1 MQPTIYHA
9 KRLIKA
15 FAKERD
21 LELICDL
28 HGHSRRMK
36 IFMYGCE
43 ITDRPALTR
52 TFPYLLSKVSP
63 FFDYKSCSFH
73 MQKSKE
79 STLRISMFKETQIPN
94 VFTLEASFCGD
105 NGIHFNTSD
114 LMLMGKQLC
123 LTLLV
128 NGDLTMPAEIK
139 MNKTELVAELNSNE
153 ELLAS
158 NNTDDSGSE
167 SEPSEDNL
175 DEETLKT
182 LIPKT
187 VTKKKKKSRNDKKS
201 ISTIRKRESLP
212 AKSERKSESVEK
224 KNEKKKCAECGEFE
238 GIHHVCN
245 KKILKNF
252 SPSPGLY
259 SKRERMIPSSL
270 SHVSVYINL
279 KGKKVRDQATQT
291 MYVRKMPDT
300 TLKNNHSASLIN
312 GFDRTPSPTKYRLD
326 NYIDTK
332 MLKKVI
338 EFDEFY
344 LPSLKYQIG
353 GQRYPSP
360 DKLGKI
366 Y

>member
-1 MQPTIYHA
+1 
-9 KRLIKA
+9 
-15 FAKERD
+15 
-21 LELICDL
+21 
-28 HGHSRRMK
+28 MK
-36 IFMYGCE
+36 
-43 ITDRPALTR
+43 
-52 TFPYLLSKVSP
+52 
-63 FFDYKSCSFH
+63 
-73 MQKSKE
+73 
-79 STLRISMFKETQIPN
+79 
-94 VFTLEASFCGD
+94 
-105 NGIHFNTSD
+105 
-114 LMLMGKQLC
+114 
-123 LTLLV
+123 
-128 NGDLTMPAEIK
+128 
-139 MNKTELVAELNSNE
+139 
-153 ELLAS
+153 
-158 NNTDDSGSE
+158 
-167 SEPSEDNL
+167 
-175 DEETLKT
+175 
-182 LIPKT
+182 
-187 VTKKKKKSRNDKKS
+187 
-201 ISTIRKRESLP
+201 
-212 AKSERKSESVEK
+212 
-224 KNEKKKCAECGEFE
+224 KKKCAECGEFE